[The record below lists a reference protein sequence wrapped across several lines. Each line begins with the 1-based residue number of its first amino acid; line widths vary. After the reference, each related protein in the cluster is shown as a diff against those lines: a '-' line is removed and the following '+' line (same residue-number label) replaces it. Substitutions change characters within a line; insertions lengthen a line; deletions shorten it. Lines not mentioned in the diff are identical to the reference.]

1 MYSFSIL
8 KNMDYNLVAQL
19 ILKNVGGKSNIKV
32 MEHCATRLR
41 IVVRDDSQVN
51 SKELKNIKGV
61 GGYFFQSGQH
71 QIILG
76 TGKVNKIF
84 DILNKDGEIKT
95 SGIKEE
101 AYSNLN
107 IFQKGLRS
115 LADVFIPL
123 IPVLVATGLFMGI
136 RGFVLQLGIKLSP
149 EFLTLSQVVTDT
161 VFIFLPALVVW
172 STFKRFGGTPVIG
185 MVLGLMLIAPMI
197 PSAWDVA
204 ADSVEPLQLGI
215 FKIQG
220 FQGTIIPA
228 LIVGIFGASVEKWI
242 KSWMPSVVDLI
253 FTPFLTIIIGMFAG
267 FLILGPFFST
277 IEHLV
282 MNSIKSLLNI
292 PFGIGGAVY
301 GACQQILTVTGLHHS
316 LMIVETSYLSTEG
329 INPLNALGTA
339 SMAGQAGAAIAF
351 ALREK
356 NKEKRALQFSSIVP
370 CFFGITEPLLF
381 GITLTNSKVF
391 ISGMIGGAV
400 GGAFAKLFEIAPS
413 VMGVTFIPAIPAYL
427 GHNLF
432 MYLAMIGLSMGTGIL
447 MTGIL
452 LKRKE

>member
-1 MYSFSIL
+1 
-8 KNMDYNLVAQL
+8 MDYNLVAQL

-51 SKELKNIKGV
+51 SEEIKNIEGV

-76 TGKVNKIF
+76 TGKVNKVF

-136 RGFVLQLGIKLSP
+136 RGFVLQLGVKLSP
-149 EFLTLSQVVTDT
+149 EFLTLSQVITDT

-172 STFKRFGGTPVIG
+172 STFKRFGGTPAIG

-197 PSAWDVA
+197 PNAWEVA
-204 ADSVEPLQLGI
+204 SGSVEPLQLGI

-228 LIVGIFGASVEKWI
+228 LIVGIFGAFVEKWI
-242 KSWMPSVVDLI
+242 KSWMPSAVDLI

-267 FLILGPFFST
+267 FLILGPLFST

-292 PFGIGGAVY
+292 PFGIGGAIY

-432 MYLAMIGLSMGTGIL
+432 MYLAMIGVAMGTGIL

-452 LKRKE
+452 LKRKG

>member
-1 MYSFSIL
+1 MYRFSIL

-51 SKELKNIKGV
+51 SEELKNIQGV

-76 TGKVNKIF
+76 TGKVNKVF

-136 RGFVLQLGIKLSP
+136 RGFVLQLGVKLSP
-149 EFLTLSQVVTDT
+149 EFLTLSQVITDT

-172 STFKRFGGTPVIG
+172 STFKRFGGTPAIG
-185 MVLGLMLIAPMI
+185 IVLGLMLIAPMI
-197 PSAWDVA
+197 PNAWEVA
-204 ADSVEPLQLGI
+204 SGSVEPLQLGI

-228 LIVGIFGASVEKWI
+228 LIVGIFGAFVEKWI
-242 KSWMPSVVDLI
+242 KSWMPSAVDLI

-267 FLILGPFFST
+267 FLILGPLFST

-292 PFGIGGAVY
+292 PFGIGGAIY

-432 MYLAMIGLSMGTGIL
+432 MYLAMIAVSMGTGIL

-452 LKRKE
+452 LKRKG

>member
-1 MYSFSIL
+1 MYRFSIL

-51 SKELKNIKGV
+51 SEELKNIKGI

-76 TGKVNKIF
+76 TGKVNKVF

-136 RGFVLQLGIKLSP
+136 RGFVLQLGVKLSP

-172 STFKRFGGTPVIG
+172 STFKRFGGTPAIG

-197 PSAWDVA
+197 PNAWEVA
-204 ADSVEPLQLGI
+204 SGSVEPLQLGI

-228 LIVGIFGASVEKWI
+228 LIVGIFGAFIEKWI
-242 KSWMPSVVDLI
+242 KSWMPSTVDLI

-267 FLILGPFFST
+267 FLILGPLFST
-277 IEHLV
+277 IEHFV

-292 PFGIGGAVY
+292 PFGIGGAIY

-432 MYLAMIGLSMGTGIL
+432 MYLAMIGISMGTGIL

-452 LKRKE
+452 LKRKG

>member
-1 MYSFSIL
+1 
-8 KNMDYNLVAQL
+8 MDYNLVAEL

-41 IVVRDDSQVN
+41 IVVNDDSKVN
-51 SKELKNIKGV
+51 SEEIKNIKGI

-71 QIILG
+71 QIIIG
-76 TGKVNKIF
+76 TGKVNKVF

-107 IFQKGLRS
+107 IYQKALRS

-123 IPVLVATGLFMGI
+123 IPVLVATGLFMGV
-136 RGFVLQLGIKLSP
+136 RGFILQLGVELSP
-149 EFLTLSQVVTDT
+149 EILTLSQVVTDT

-197 PSAWDVA
+197 PNAWDVA
-204 ADSVEPLQLGI
+204 SGNVAPLQLGI
-215 FKIQG
+215 FEIQG

-228 LIVGIFGASVEKWI
+228 LIVGIFGAYVEKWI

-253 FTPFLTIIIGMFAG
+253 FTPFLTIIIGMIAG
-267 FLILGPFFST
+267 FLILGPIFST
-277 IEHLV
+277 IEHLI
-282 MNSIKSLLNI
+282 MNSIKYILNM
-292 PFGIGGAVY
+292 PFGLGGAIY
-301 GACQQILTVTGLHHS
+301 GACQQVLTVTGLHHS

-329 INPLNALGTA
+329 INPLNALLTA

-351 ALREK
+351 VL
-356 NKEKRALQFSSIVP
+356 KEKIKKKELYNFLQ
-370 CFFGITEPLLF
+370 
-381 GITLTNSKVF
+381 
-391 ISGMIGGAV
+391 
-400 GGAFAKLFEIAPS
+400 
-413 VMGVTFIPAIPAYL
+413 
-427 GHNLF
+427 
-432 MYLAMIGLSMGTGIL
+432 
-447 MTGIL
+447 
-452 LKRKE
+452 

>member
-1 MYSFSIL
+1 
-8 KNMDYNLVAQL
+8 MDYNLVAQL

-51 SKELKNIKGV
+51 SEEIKNIEGV

-76 TGKVNKIF
+76 TGKVNKVF

-136 RGFVLQLGIKLSP
+136 RGFVLQLGVKLSP
-149 EFLTLSQVVTDT
+149 EFLTLSQVITDT

-172 STFKRFGGTPVIG
+172 STFKRFGGTPAIG
-185 MVLGLMLIAPMI
+185 MVLGLMLIAPMV
-197 PSAWDVA
+197 PNAWEVA
-204 ADSVEPLQLGI
+204 SGSVEPLQLGI

-228 LIVGIFGASVEKWI
+228 LIVGIFGAFVEKWI
-242 KSWMPSVVDLI
+242 KSWMPSAVDLI

-267 FLILGPFFST
+267 FLILGPLFST

-292 PFGIGGAVY
+292 PFGIGGAIY

-432 MYLAMIGLSMGTGIL
+432 MYLAMIGVAMGTGIL

-452 LKRKE
+452 LKRKG

>member
-1 MYSFSIL
+1 
-8 KNMDYNLVAQL
+8 MDYNLVAQL
-19 ILKNVGGKSNIKV
+19 ILKNVGGKSNVKV

-51 SKELKNIKGV
+51 SEEIKNIEGV

-76 TGKVNKIF
+76 TGKVNKVF

-136 RGFVLQLGIKLSP
+136 RGFVLQLGVKLSP
-149 EFLTLSQVVTDT
+149 EFLTLSQVITDT

-172 STFKRFGGTPVIG
+172 STFKRFGGTPAIG
-185 MVLGLMLIAPMI
+185 IVLGLMLIAPMV
-197 PSAWDVA
+197 PNAWEVA
-204 ADSVEPLQLGI
+204 SGSVEPLQLGI

-228 LIVGIFGASVEKWI
+228 LIVGIFGAFVEKWI
-242 KSWMPSVVDLI
+242 KSWMPSAVDLI

-267 FLILGPFFST
+267 FLILGPLFST

-292 PFGIGGAVY
+292 PFGIGGAIY

-400 GGAFAKLFEIAPS
+400 GGAFAKIFEIAPS

-432 MYLAMIGLSMGTGIL
+432 MYLAMIGVAMGTGIL

-452 LKRKE
+452 LKRKG

>member
-1 MYSFSIL
+1 MYRFSIL

-51 SKELKNIKGV
+51 SEELKNIKGV

-76 TGKVNKIF
+76 TGKVNKVF

-107 IFQKGLRS
+107 AFQKGLRA

-136 RGFVLQLGIKLSP
+136 RGFVLQLGVELSP
-149 EFLTLSQVVTDT
+149 EFLTLSQVITDT

-172 STFKRFGGTPVIG
+172 STFKRFGGTPAIG
-185 MVLGLMLIAPMI
+185 VVLGLMLIAPMI
-197 PSAWDVA
+197 PNAWEVA
-204 ADSVEPLQLGI
+204 SGSVEPLQLGI

-228 LIVGIFGASVEKWI
+228 LIVGIFGTFVEKWI

-267 FLILGPFFST
+267 FLILGPLFST
-277 IEHLV
+277 IEYLV

-292 PFGIGGAVY
+292 PFGIGGAIY

-432 MYLAMIGLSMGTGIL
+432 MYLAMIAVSMGTGIL

-452 LKRKE
+452 LKRKG

>member
-1 MYSFSIL
+1 MYRFSIL

-51 SKELKNIKGV
+51 SEELKNIKGV

-76 TGKVNKIF
+76 TGKVNKVF

-107 IFQKGLRS
+107 AFQKGLRA

-136 RGFVLQLGIKLSP
+136 RGFVLQLGVELSS
-149 EFLTLSQVVTDT
+149 EFLTLSQVITDT

-172 STFKRFGGTPVIG
+172 STFKRFGGTPAIG
-185 MVLGLMLIAPMI
+185 VVLGLMLIAPMI
-197 PSAWDVA
+197 PNAWEVA
-204 ADSVEPLQLGI
+204 SGSVEPLQLGI

-228 LIVGIFGASVEKWI
+228 LIVGIFGTFVEKWI

-267 FLILGPFFST
+267 FLILGPLFST
-277 IEHLV
+277 IEYLV

-292 PFGIGGAVY
+292 PFGIGGAIY

-432 MYLAMIGLSMGTGIL
+432 MYLAMIAVSMGTGIL

-452 LKRKE
+452 LKRKG

>member
-1 MYSFSIL
+1 M
-8 KNMDYNLVAQL
+8 
-19 ILKNVGGKSNIKV
+19 
-32 MEHCATRLR
+32 
-41 IVVRDDSQVN
+41 
-51 SKELKNIKGV
+51 
-61 GGYFFQSGQH
+61 
-71 QIILG
+71 
-76 TGKVNKIF
+76 
-84 DILNKDGEIKT
+84 
-95 SGIKEE
+95 
-101 AYSNLN
+101 
-107 IFQKGLRS
+107 
-115 LADVFIPL
+115 
-123 IPVLVATGLFMGI
+123 
-136 RGFVLQLGIKLSP
+136 
-149 EFLTLSQVVTDT
+149 
-161 VFIFLPALVVW
+161 
-172 STFKRFGGTPVIG
+172 
-185 MVLGLMLIAPMI
+185 
-197 PSAWDVA
+197 PSA
-204 ADSVEPLQLGI
+204 
-215 FKIQG
+215 
-220 FQGTIIPA
+220 
-228 LIVGIFGASVEKWI
+228 
-242 KSWMPSVVDLI
+242 VDLI

-267 FLILGPFFST
+267 FLILGPLFST

-292 PFGIGGAVY
+292 PFGIGGAIY

-432 MYLAMIGLSMGTGIL
+432 MYLAMIGVAMGTGIL

-452 LKRKE
+452 LKRKG

>member
-1 MYSFSIL
+1 MYRFSIL

-51 SKELKNIKGV
+51 SEELKNIKGV

-76 TGKVNKIF
+76 TGKVNKVF

-107 IFQKGLRS
+107 AFQKGLRA

-136 RGFVLQLGIKLSP
+136 RGFVLQLGVELSP
-149 EFLTLSQVVTDT
+149 EFLTLSQVITDT

-172 STFKRFGGTPVIG
+172 STFKRFGGTPAIG
-185 MVLGLMLIAPMI
+185 VVLGLILIAPMI
-197 PSAWDVA
+197 PNAWEVA
-204 ADSVEPLQLGI
+204 SGSVEPLQLGI

-228 LIVGIFGASVEKWI
+228 LIVGIFGAFVEKWI

-267 FLILGPFFST
+267 FLILGPLFST

-292 PFGIGGAVY
+292 PFGIGGAIY

-432 MYLAMIGLSMGTGIL
+432 MYLAMIAVSMGTGIL

-452 LKRKE
+452 LKRKG

>member
-1 MYSFSIL
+1 
-8 KNMDYNLVAQL
+8 MDYNLVAEL

-51 SKELKNIKGV
+51 SEELKNIQGV

-76 TGKVNKIF
+76 TGKVNKVF

-136 RGFVLQLGIKLSP
+136 RGFVLQLGVKLSP
-149 EFLTLSQVVTDT
+149 EFLTLSQVITDT

-172 STFKRFGGTPVIG
+172 STFKRFGGTPAIG
-185 MVLGLMLIAPMI
+185 IVLGLMLIAPMI
-197 PSAWDVA
+197 PNAWEVA
-204 ADSVEPLQLGI
+204 SGSVEPLQLGI

-228 LIVGIFGASVEKWI
+228 LIVGIFGAFVEKWI
-242 KSWMPSVVDLI
+242 KSWMPSAVDLI

-267 FLILGPFFST
+267 FLILGPLFST

-292 PFGIGGAVY
+292 PFGIGGAIY

-432 MYLAMIGLSMGTGIL
+432 MYLAMIAVSMGTGIL

-452 LKRKE
+452 LKRKG

>member
-1 MYSFSIL
+1 
-8 KNMDYNLVAQL
+8 MDYNLVAEL
-19 ILKNVGGKSNIKV
+19 ILKNIGGKSNIKV

-41 IVVRDDSQVN
+41 IVVNDDSKVN
-51 SKELKNIKGV
+51 SEEIKNIKGI

-71 QIILG
+71 QIIIG
-76 TGKVNKIF
+76 TGKVNKVF

-107 IFQKGLRS
+107 IYQKALRS

-123 IPVLVATGLFMGI
+123 IPVLVATGLFMGV
-136 RGFVLQLGIKLSP
+136 RGFILQLGVELSP
-149 EFLTLSQVVTDT
+149 EILTLSQVVTDT

-172 STFKRFGGTPVIG
+172 STFKRFGGTSVIG

-197 PSAWDVA
+197 PNAWDVA
-204 ADSVEPLQLGI
+204 SGNVAPLQLGI
-215 FKIQG
+215 FEIQG

-228 LIVGIFGASVEKWI
+228 LIVGIFGAYVEKWI

-253 FTPFLTIIIGMFAG
+253 FTPFLTIIIGMIAG
-267 FLILGPFFST
+267 FLILGPIFST
-277 IEHLV
+277 IEHLI
-282 MNSIKSLLNI
+282 MNSIKYILNM
-292 PFGIGGAVY
+292 PFGLGGAIY
-301 GACQQILTVTGLHHS
+301 GACQQVLTVTGLHHS

-329 INPLNALGTA
+329 INPLNALLTA

-351 ALREK
+351 VLKEK
-356 NKEKRALQFSSIVP
+356 NKEKRALQFSSIIP

-381 GITLTNSKVF
+381 GITLTNTRVF
-391 ISGMIGGAV
+391 LSGMIGGAV
-400 GGAFAKLFEIAPS
+400 GGAFAKIFNIAPS

-427 GHNLF
+427 GHNLL
-432 MYLAMIGLSMGTGIL
+432 MYLGMIIISMGTGIL
-447 MTGIL
+447 MTEIL
-452 LKRKE
+452 LKRKG

>member
-1 MYSFSIL
+1 
-8 KNMDYNLVAQL
+8 MDYNLVAQL

-51 SKELKNIKGV
+51 SEELKNIQGV

-76 TGKVNKIF
+76 TGKVNKVF

-136 RGFVLQLGIKLSP
+136 RGFVLQLGVKLSP
-149 EFLTLSQVVTDT
+149 EVLILSQVITDT

-172 STFKRFGGTPVIG
+172 STFKRFGGTPAIG

-197 PSAWDVA
+197 PNAWEVA
-204 ADSVEPLQLGI
+204 SGSVEPLQLGI

-228 LIVGIFGASVEKWI
+228 LIVGIFGAFVEKWI
-242 KSWMPSVVDLI
+242 KSWMPSAVDLI

-267 FLILGPFFST
+267 FLILGPLFST

-292 PFGIGGAVY
+292 PFGIGGAIY

-391 ISGMIGGAV
+391 VSGMIGGAV

-432 MYLAMIGLSMGTGIL
+432 MYLAMIGVAMGTGIL
-447 MTGIL
+447 MTEIL
-452 LKRKE
+452 LKRKG

>member
-1 MYSFSIL
+1 MYRFSIL

-51 SKELKNIKGV
+51 SEELKNIKGV

-76 TGKVNKIF
+76 TGKVNKVF

-107 IFQKGLRS
+107 AFQKGLRA

-136 RGFVLQLGIKLSP
+136 RGFVLQLGVELSP
-149 EFLTLSQVVTDT
+149 EFLTLSQVITDT

-172 STFKRFGGTPVIG
+172 STFKRFGGTPAIG
-185 MVLGLMLIAPMI
+185 VVLGLMLIAPMI
-197 PSAWDVA
+197 PNAWEVA
-204 ADSVEPLQLGI
+204 SGSVEPLQLGI

-228 LIVGIFGASVEKWI
+228 LIVGIFGTFVEKWI

-267 FLILGPFFST
+267 FLILGPLFST

-292 PFGIGGAVY
+292 PFGIGGAIY

-432 MYLAMIGLSMGTGIL
+432 MYLAMIAVSMGTGIL

-452 LKRKE
+452 LKRKG

>member
-1 MYSFSIL
+1 
-8 KNMDYNLVAQL
+8 MDYNLVAQL

-51 SKELKNIKGV
+51 SEEIKNIEGV

-76 TGKVNKIF
+76 TGKVNKVF

-136 RGFVLQLGIKLSP
+136 RGFVLQLGVKLSP
-149 EFLTLSQVVTDT
+149 EFLTLSQVITDT

-172 STFKRFGGTPVIG
+172 STFKRFGGTPAIG
-185 MVLGLMLIAPMI
+185 IVLGLMLIAPMV
-197 PSAWDVA
+197 PNAWEVA
-204 ADSVEPLQLGI
+204 SGSVEPLQLGI

-228 LIVGIFGASVEKWI
+228 LIVGIFGAFVEKWI
-242 KSWMPSVVDLI
+242 KSWMPSAVDLI

-267 FLILGPFFST
+267 FLILGPLFST

-292 PFGIGGAVY
+292 PFGIGGAIY

-400 GGAFAKLFEIAPS
+400 GGAFAKIFEIAPS

-432 MYLAMIGLSMGTGIL
+432 MYLAMIGVAMGTGIL
-447 MTGIL
+447 MTEIL
-452 LKRKE
+452 LKRKG